1 MMLSAIAIDCPR
13 SSAPIPGY
21 APGVS
26 TNVTT
31 GSPNRAAYRISRSA
45 FR

>member
-1 MMLSAIAIDCPR
+1 MMLSAIAIDWPR

-26 TNVTT
+26 TSVTI
-31 GSPNRAAYRISRSA
+31 GIPNFAA
-45 FR
+45 

>member
-1 MMLSAIAIDCPR
+1 MTVTIGVRSWVMVMIERAIASATPR
-13 SSAPIPGY
+13 SSDAGPGK

-31 GSPNRAAYRISRSA
+31 GS
-45 FR
+45 